1 MRATRRRSRPSSLA
15 HTLLAALA
23 ISTRARAEPE
33 PIDLVYRA
41 YDGCPSER
49 QFLEMV
55 VGRAAKT
62 QMSSEQTRGR
72 KFRVTLLRER
82 RETTGRLEIVASGV
96 SASREVTGANCAEV
110 AAALAL
116 FTALAIDPS
125 ARAEPNPEPRPDE
138 TQNAEKTEPKPAD
151 EPRPAGGPPMAPIAG
166 GAARPAPSNTMA
178 RPSID
183 QDARRTQA
191 GETIRRAP
199 ELLAGAR
206 ALAAGGFEGGW
217 ATPAVG
223 GGAALFVQLTT
234 DGWGAYR
241 ASGAYFV
248 DTETDL
254 ASFRFF
260 AGRVDGCPYEARVA
274 RSLVLEPCLA
284 FEIGRV
290 AATAKAAPTLA
301 PSTERKW
308 WVAGDLVGR
317 ARFAPIPWIF
327 AEVEAGASVPFTR
340 YVFLLGTPGDIRG
353 EAHRVPAIGW
363 VLGFGLGARIL

>member
-1 MRATRRRSRPSSLA
+1 M
-15 HTLLAALA
+15 LA
-23 ISTRARAEPE
+23 ISAPARAEQE

-72 KFRVTLLRER
+72 RFRVTIARER

-96 SASREVTGANCAEV
+96 TASREVTGANCAEV

-125 ARAEPNPEPRPDE
+125 ARAEPSPEPRPDE
-138 TQNAEKTEPKPAD
+138 TESAEKTEPKSAD
-151 EPRPAGGPPMAPIAG
+151 EPRSATSPPLVPMA
-166 GAARPAPSNTMA
+166 S
-178 RPSID
+178 PSID
-183 QDARRTQA
+183 QDARRTPA
-191 GETIRRAP
+191 RETSPRAP

-206 ALAAGGFEGGW
+206 ALGAGPRTPELLAGARTLAAGGFEGGS

-223 GGAALFVQLTT
+223 LGAALFVQWTT
-234 DGWGAYR
+234 AGRGAYR

-248 DTETDL
+248 DTETGL

-260 AGRVDGCPYEARVA
+260 AGRLDGCPYEARVT
-274 RSLVLEPCLA
+274 RSIVLEPCLA
-284 FEIGRV
+284 LEIGRV
-290 AATAKAAPTLA
+290 AATAKATPTLA
-301 PSTERKW
+301 TSTERKW

-317 ARFAPIPWIF
+317 ARFAPIPWVF

-340 YVFLLGTPGDIRG
+340 YVFLLGTPGDPRG